1 MVKEKDWASREKAR
15 CLHCVFSRLRKWMS
29 ISKDS
34 VKENP
39 EHIEAL
45 EIPLNRP
52 KALYFI

>member
-15 CLHCVFSRLRKWMS
+15 CLHCVSSRLRKWMS

-45 EIPLNRP
+45 EILLNRP